1 MLDTVRITPPHWRLI
16 DAKVRCVRNLTPV
29 NIPKNTP
36 VCETSIRSRRSSMHI
51 HYLTIN

>member
-16 DAKVRCVRNLTPV
+16 GVTVHYARNLTPI
-29 NIPKNTP
+29 NIPKNTHLS
-36 VCETSIRSRRSSMHI
+36 EAYTRSRRYPMHI